1 MVQNVDDVVK
11 IAGQTVERSTLAG
24 LKSASAK
31 SGVSFQYLVAKAAQE
46 SSLQTDA
53 RATTSTAKGLFQ
65 FTQGTWLD
73 MMQRHGAHYGYG
85 ELTSKISV
93 GVDGKTTVSDSAAE
107 RRLLDLRQDPEA
119 SALMAAEYARA
130 NAESLEGALGRGP
143 DAPDLYLA
151 HFLGATGASR
161 LLNAAENAPETIAAK
176 MLPAAA
182 NANQSVFYTADGRAR
197 TAAEVASLVRERFS
211 DQMDRYADASSVM
224 ADQSPRQISVNARA
238 TSKPDSDFNVLDF
251 KTNLN
256 GSNTYAMAVSWAVLE
271 EMANLI
277 SSSPMAMIDGS
288 ENEEDGD
295 KDPFATSAP
304 GFQGQDFA
312 AALMQSIRS
321 SAESH
326 REPQQTAA
334 PDHQRTAAAYEERYQ
349 PVGAPRVQT
358 GKDSD
363 RVG

>member
-11 IAGQTVERSTLAG
+11 IAGQMVERSTLAG

-73 MMQRHGAHYGYG
+73 MMQRHGAQYGYG
-85 ELTSKISV
+85 ELSSKISV
-93 GVDGKTTVSDSAAE
+93 GTDGKTAVSDSVAE
-107 RRLLDLRQDPEA
+107 QRLLDLRQDPEA
-119 SALMAAEYARA
+119 SALMAAEYART
-130 NAESLEGALGRGP
+130 NAESLQGALGRGA

-161 LLNAAENAPETIAAK
+161 LLNAAESAPTTIAAN

-182 NANQSVFYTADGRAR
+182 KANESVFYTADGRAR
-197 TAAEVASLVRERFS
+197 TAAEVASLIRGRFS
-211 DQMDRYADASSVM
+211 DQMDRYADATNVL
-224 ADQSPRQISVNARA
+224 ADQSTTQIDVSTRV
-238 TSKPDSDFNVLDF
+238 TKKPDTDFNILDF

-271 EMANLI
+271 ELASLI
-277 SSSPMAMIDGS
+277 SSSPMTMIDGS
-288 ENEEDGD
+288 ENGEDGD

-321 SAESH
+321 NAESH
-326 REPQQTAA
+326 KEPQRTPA
-334 PDHQRTAAAYEERYQ
+334 PDHQRTAAAYEARYT
-349 PVGAPRVQT
+349 PIAAARLPGAR
-358 GKDSD
+358 GSD
-363 RVG
+363 RT